1 MRSGRRRNPFKR
13 MAGLG
18 AVAVG
23 MTEWFT
29 AIQQAL
35 TNPLLT
41 LMVGALIVV
50 GAWWSL
56 NG

>member
-1 MRSGRRRNPFKR
+1 VSRRGRNPVKR

-29 AIQQAL
+29 AIQQAQ
-35 TNPLLT
+35 TNFLLT

-50 GAWWSL
+50 GAWWSVH
-56 NG
+56 G